1 MKFRSGLL
9 AIACI
14 CFATVSSGQT
24 GLATLTGTVTDQT
37 GAVMSNATISAK
49 HVDTGTTLTG
59 TSSATGNY
67 TISQMPIGQYEIVV
81 EQAGFK
87 TYRRTG
93 LTLGSAQNLRLDIGL
108 EVGATTESVTV
119 TAESSLLKTESGT
132 LVHNITPAQIQALP
146 LLNVGAG
153 TSFIRDPFQL
163 SLTMPGVVSA
173 GAGSAPRVNGLPSGS
188 NQYRLDGE
196 ILGQLG
202 FATITTRTQ
211 PSADAVEE
219 VAIQTSNF
227 AAEFGSASG
236 AVFNV
241 TLKSGTNQFH
251 GTIYDYVVNEFLNSE
266 DSGVHQKNRIRRHD
280 YGFNIGGPVRVPW
293 LYNGTNKSFFFF
305 NWEQYRDKV
314 NLRTFAIP
322 TVPTQGYRNGNFAGV
337 IDASGNLNLRMAATT
352 GANARPAHD
361 YQDPLG
367 NTIRLGTVFDPRSAQ
382 TVSCNTAL
390 SGDCGVNGAQV
401 RVRSPFPGNVI
412 PASLFDPVSV
422 AVLNKYI
429 PLPKG
434 PNADAGVLINN
445 FYNPFDTARITR
457 SPAVK
462 IDQNLGSKGRVSF
475 TWTDN
480 HTESAVQNLGAE
492 GFVQPV
498 SANRGTYESS
508 PTYRMNFDYTIKPT
522 MSLHVGSGWSTFDFL
537 DRSVVIDYNPLQDIG
552 LKGATLNR
560 NFPRFGSTVT
570 TTPAVGGLNVL
581 GPTPQ
586 GTSPERRPSGTVSL
600 TWIRGNHSIKF
611 GTDFRQDMLTTRTL
625 TSTAGNFGF
634 AGNGIA
640 WQPSLLGVTGFTGN
654 TNVGFGFAQYLMG
667 SVRSV
672 TLGVPI
678 AYRRSKQQWGMFL
691 QDSWRARRNLTV
703 GYGLR
708 WDYGTY
714 TKEDYGRVANL
725 SLTEPNPSAGGHA
738 GALIYEAT
746 CKCNFASNYPYAI
759 GPRIGIAY
767 TVTPRTVIR
776 GGIGIAY
783 GSTPVVSGTAQ
794 NTASAADPQ
803 DGDEAFKLRDGIPV
817 SVNPQWPVYLPGL
830 NHPAGQVLAAAPAAL
845 VDPNAGR
852 PDRTFQWNLSLQ
864 REITRDLVVEV
875 SYVGNRNV
883 WQSTGGLNDFNAVT
897 VQTLSKYG
905 FTVGN
910 VPDADLLNR
919 RLDQLSA
926 ADRSTLTARGVNL
939 PYGNFPANQ
948 TVFQSIR
955 NFPQYSGGIAPSA
968 PLGKSWYDSLQI
980 TVNKRY
986 SSGLQLNANY
996 TYSKNLQ
1003 QVSAFDIFNRA
1014 NGKDIVGGN
1023 PPQILRVSFLYEV
1036 QKPSSSLPV
1045 LGNRWVSQAI
1055 AGWGISGALF
1065 YQTAGYMGRPAS
1077 GAGQPIS
1084 RWFGRGPGGAQLK
1097 RNSDGSYMSPWSV
1110 NWTDKTGKARTDP
1123 LDINCACF
1131 DPEKTIALNPNAW
1144 EAVPDAV
1151 WAAQTQTLPFF
1162 RSARRP
1168 NEAMNLARNFRFGK
1182 ESRYALQV
1190 RVEFQNIF
1198 NRRFLPTPQ
1207 GSALNFTTV
1216 PVPTADGRYTSGF
1229 GTFGNLRNSGQFGQP
1244 RSGQFIAR
1252 FSF

>member
-1 MKFRSGLL
+1 MTTRVFQTAALFL
-9 AIACI
+9 ACA
-14 CFATVSSGQT
+14 FLSMGQT

-37 GAVMSNATISAK
+37 GAVLANATINAK
-49 HVDTGTTLTG
+49 HVGTGTALTG

-67 TISQMPIGQYEIVV
+67 TISQMPIGLYEIVV

-87 TYRRTG
+87 TYRREG
-93 LTLGSAQNLRLDIGL
+93 LTLGSAQNMRLDIGL

-119 TAESSLLKTESGT
+119 TAESTLLKTESGT

-163 SLTMPGVVSA
+163 SLTLPGVVS
-173 GAGSAPRVNGLPSGS
+173 GGVGFSPRVNGLPSGG

-196 ILGQLG
+196 ILGQQG

-211 PSADAVEE
+211 PSPDSIEE
-219 VAIQTSNF
+219 VAVQTSNF

-241 TLKSGTNQFH
+241 TIKSGTNQYH
-251 GTIYDYVVNEFLNSE
+251 GTVYDYVVNEFLNSE

-280 YGFNIGGPVRVPW
+280 YGFNVGGPVRVPW

-322 TVPTQGYRNGNFAGV
+322 TVPTQAYRDGNFAGV

-352 GANARPAHD
+352 GAAARPIHD

-367 NTIRLGTVFDPRSAQ
+367 NTIRLGTVFDPRSTQ
-382 TVSCNTAL
+382 TVACNTAL
-390 SGDCGVNGAQV
+390 SGDCGVAGSLV
-401 RVRSPFPGNVI
+401 RVRSPFPGNQV
-412 PASLFDPVSV
+412 PTTLFDPVSL

-429 PLPKG
+429 PLPQG
-434 PNADAGVLINN
+434 PNATAGVLINN
-445 FYNPFDTARITR
+445 YYNPFDTARITR

-508 PTYRMNFDYTIKPT
+508 PTYRANFDYTLKPT

-537 DRSVVIDYNPLQDIG
+537 DRSVVVDYNPEKDIG
-552 LKGATLNR
+552 LRGATLNR
-560 NFPRFGSTVT
+560 NFPVFGTTVGI
-570 TTPAVGGLNVL
+570 TPAVGGLNNL
-581 GPTPQ
+581 GPSPQ

-600 TWIRGNHSIKF
+600 TWIRGNHSIKI
-611 GTDFRQDMLTTRTL
+611 GSDFRQDMLTTRTL
-625 TSTAGNFGF
+625 TNTAGSFGF
-634 AGNGIA
+634 TGNGIA
-640 WQPSLLGVTGFTGN
+640 WQPSLQGVTGFTGN
-654 TNVGFGFAQYLMG
+654 SNVGFAFAQYLMG
-667 SVRSV
+667 SVRNLS
-672 TLGVPI
+672 LGTPI
-678 AYRRSKQQWGMFL
+678 AYRRSKQQWGMYL
-691 QDSWRARRNLTV
+691 QDSYRLRRNLTLD
-703 GYGLR
+703 YGIR

-714 TKEDYGRVANL
+714 AREDYGRVANL
-725 SLTEPNPSAGGHA
+725 SLTEPNPSAGGHN
-738 GALIYEAT
+738 GALVYEAT
-746 CKCNFASNYPYAI
+746 CKCNLASNYPYAI
-759 GPRIGIAY
+759 GPRVSLAY
-767 TVTPRTVIR
+767 TINPKTVVR
-776 GGIGIAY
+776 GGIGLAY

-794 NTASAADPQ
+794 NLASAPTPLE
-803 DGDEAFKLRDGIPV
+803 GDDAFKLRDGIP
-817 SVNPQWPVYLPGL
+817 STINPVWPVYTAGL
-830 NHPAGQVLAAAPAAL
+830 NHTAGTVIGAPAPL
-845 VDPNAGR
+845 IDPNAGR
-852 PDRTFQWNLSLQ
+852 PDRTFQWNLSVQ
-864 REITRDLVVEV
+864 RELNRNLVVEV

-883 WQSTGGLNDFNAVT
+883 WQSTGGLFDFNAVS

-905 FTVGN
+905 FAVGN

-919 RLDQLSA
+919 RLDQLST
-926 ADRSTLTARGVNL
+926 ADRSTLTARGINL
-939 PYGNFPANQ
+939 PYGNFPIAQ

-986 SSGLQLNANY
+986 SNGLQLNANY

-1003 QVSAFDIFNRA
+1003 QISAFDIFNRA

-1023 PPQILRVSFLYEV
+1023 PPQILRISFLYETP
-1036 QKPSSSLPV
+1036 KPSASNRV
-1045 LGNRWVSQAI
+1045 LGNRWVAN
-1055 AGWGISGALF
+1055 AVGGWGISGALF
-1065 YQTAGYMGRPAS
+1065 YQTAGYIGRPA
-1077 GAGQPIS
+1077 AGSANLVS
-1084 RWFGRGPGGAQLK
+1084 RWLGRGPGSAQLK
-1097 RNSDGSYMSPWSV
+1097 RNSDGSYISPWSV
-1110 NWTDKTGKARTDP
+1110 NWTDKTGKLRTDP

-1131 DPEKTIALNPNAW
+1131 DPEKTIVLNPAAW
-1144 EAVPDAV
+1144 EAVPDGV
-1151 WAAQTQTLPFF
+1151 WAAQTQTLPFY
-1162 RSARRP
+1162 RAARRP
-1168 NEAMNLARNFRFGK
+1168 NEAANLARNFRFGK
-1182 ESRYALQV
+1182 ESRYALQI

-1198 NRRFLPTPQ
+1198 NRRFLAAPQ
-1207 GSALNFTTV
+1207 GAALNFTTA